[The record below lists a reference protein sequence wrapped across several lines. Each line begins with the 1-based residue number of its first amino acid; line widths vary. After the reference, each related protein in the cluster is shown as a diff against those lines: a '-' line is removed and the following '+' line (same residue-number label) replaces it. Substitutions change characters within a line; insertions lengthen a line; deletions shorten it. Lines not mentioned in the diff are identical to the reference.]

1 LFGEEPYI
9 HFAVNY
15 PTYLTTGLASHRSSK
30 GSLYGQLIMELERLF
45 VVLRKWW
52 WFMLLAM
59 LVAGV
64 SSFLA
69 VRRQPQTFQAR
80 AVLIIGNVLTTPNPQ
95 GTAISLPEQLA
106 ALYAPLAET
115 QAVRD
120 QTKEVLGLSALPS
133 YVARP
138 VANSPFIEIIVT
150 DTNPDQAKAVANELA
165 NQLILQSPTAPDP
178 DDVKQAEFIDS
189 QLTDLQASIE
199 ETQAEILAKEEEL
212 QSVSSARDIATL
224 EGEIEALRS
233 KLRSTRAI
241 YADYLGN
248 TESGAVNSITL
259 FSSADTAA
267 RVSSSGMMTV
277 AVVAVIGGLLAFGTA
292 YILEFLDD
300 TIKKPDDIKWASS
313 IHALPGIGR
322 FGTEGTDSSKLVT
335 LTDPRSPTSESYRA
349 LRTNIKAAVEDHLTG
364 TLLIT
369 SARPGEGKSVTSANL
384 AIAMAQQG
392 HNVLL
397 IDADLRRPM
406 QHHLFDLR
414 REPGLADLLHELNT
428 NDHIKDIEGLL
439 KGIVQRSPERRLVVL
454 TCGSVKQ
461 VAFELL
467 SSEIMHK
474 ILEAL
479 SHRFDFVILDSP
491 PVLAV
496 SDAVALSTQVDYVVI
511 VAEAGRIR
519 RKELREVENRL
530 REANANI
537 IGITLNRL
545 KPQNTGFYYTY
556 YREYVDQGGEKPKHG
571 RAKKDKLTAPEKQK
585 DGRQADSVSQ
595 PQPENL
601 N

>member
-1 LFGEEPYI
+1 
-9 HFAVNY
+9 
-15 PTYLTTGLASHRSSK
+15 
-30 GSLYGQLIMELERLF
+30 MELERLF
-45 VVLRKWW
+45 AVVRKWW
-52 WFMLLAM
+52 WFILLAM
-59 LVAGV
+59 VVAGG

-69 VRRQPQTFQAR
+69 VRRQPANFQAR
-80 AVLIIGNVLTTPNPQ
+80 AVLIIGNALNNPTPSGNDF
-95 GTAISLPEQLA
+95 ALPEQLA
-106 ALYAPLAET
+106 GLYASIADTPPVREST
-115 QAVRD
+115 Q
-120 QTKEVLGLSALPS
+120 EVLGLTSLPS

-138 VANSPFIEIIVT
+138 VTNSPFIEILVT
-150 DTNPDQAKAVANELA
+150 DTNRERAMAVANELA
-165 NQLILQSPTAPDP
+165 KQLILQSPTAPDP
-178 DDVKQAEFIDS
+178 DDLERIEFINS
-189 QLTDLQASIE
+189 QLVDLQLSIE
-199 ETQAEILAKEEEL
+199 QTLAEILAKEEEL
-212 QSVSSARDIATL
+212 QSVTSARDIATL

-241 YADYLGN
+241 YGDYLGN
-248 TESGAVNSITL
+248 TESGAVNSLSL

-267 RVSSSGMMTV
+267 RIGSGGMMTV

-292 YILEFLDD
+292 YFLEYLDD
-300 TIKKPDDIKWASS
+300 TIKKPDDIKWASNS
-313 IHALPGIGR
+313 HALPGIGR
-322 FGTEGTDSSKLVT
+322 FEAEGPDQSQLIT

-349 LRTNIKAAVEDHLTG
+349 LRTNIKAAVEDHLHG

-439 KGIVQRSPERRLVVL
+439 KGIVQRTPERRLVVL

-461 VAFELL
+461 AAFELL
-467 SSEIMHK
+467 SSEIMHR

-479 SHRFDFVILDSP
+479 LHRFDFVILDSP

-496 SDAVALSTQVDYVVI
+496 SDAVALSTQVDYVII

-519 RKELREVENRL
+519 RKELREVESRL
-530 REANANI
+530 REANANV

-545 KPQNTGFYYTY
+545 KAENTGFYYTY
-556 YREYVDQGGEKPKHG
+556 YREYTDQDSAKKKDGRNKKAKAAALEKPKEG
-571 RAKKDKLTAPEKQK
+571 ADWQAESLAK
-585 DGRQADSVSQ
+585 
-595 PQPENL
+595 PQPEN
-601 N
+601 